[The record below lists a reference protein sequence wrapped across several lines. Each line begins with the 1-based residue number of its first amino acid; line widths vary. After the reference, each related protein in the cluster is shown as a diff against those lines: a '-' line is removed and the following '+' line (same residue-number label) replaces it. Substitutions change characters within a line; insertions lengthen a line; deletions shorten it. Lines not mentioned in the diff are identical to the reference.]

1 MLDKSIPHIGILMTK
16 TDTKNY
22 PRFELPIGF
31 AFCGYKAGYEK
42 EWADLMFELGQTDTL
57 KQAQEVFENEFL
69 SKPELLQKQCL
80 FVLDKSGEVAACGSL
95 WHGEH
100 FGKQLWRIHWIATK
114 PNYQGKGLIKAL
126 LTKLLDIYNELGF
139 DGFVYLTSQTWSYKA
154 INLYSKFGFMPYKGE
169 KPQNWKTENYD
180 SENNKAW
187 QIIDSKIAEYKIKQ
201 ISDSIAPCGLVC
213 KLCHFADSCGGCKSE
228 TNCCG
233 SRKSDEGCY
242 QYNCC
247 EEKGFD
253 GCWQCEIAPCDK
265 GMFSESHD
273 IRLRAFIT
281 YIKRNGKD
289 KLADRLYHNA
299 QNGVHYGHGKDYDN
313 LDSINAVIERI
324 EG

>member
-1 MLDKSIPHIGILMTK
+1 
-16 TDTKNY
+16 
-22 PRFELPIGF
+22 
-31 AFCGYKAGYEK
+31 
-42 EWADLMFELGQTDTL
+42 
-57 KQAQEVFENEFL
+57 
-69 SKPELLQKQCL
+69 
-80 FVLDKSGEVAACGSL
+80 VLDKSGEVAACGSL

-114 PNYQGKGLIKAL
+114 SNYQGKGLIKAL
-126 LTKLLDIYNELGF
+126 LTKLLDIYDELGF

-169 KPQNWKTENYD
+169 KPQNWITENYD

-187 QIIDSKIAEYKIKQ
+187 QIIDCKIAEYKIKQ

-213 KLCHFADSCGGCKSE
+213 KLCHFADSCGSCKSE

-265 GMFSESHD
+265 GMFSDMKD
-273 IRLRAFIT
+273 IRLRAFII
-281 YIKRNGKD
+281 YIKQHGKD

-299 QNGVHYGHGKDYDN
+299 LKGIHYGHGKDYDN
-313 LDSINAVIERI
+313 LGSIKAVIERI
-324 EG
+324 EGKMIKQLGLKDLPIYADVIRDSFATVAKDFGLTKDNCPGHTSFISNERLQSKIGDGYYPFGYFKDEKLVVLYL